1 MSEANIQKLQ
11 DLYAAFARG
20 DIGAILDTVSE
31 DVTWGPDTVAREV
44 PWYGLRHGRDGVSDF
59 FATLQREVEFT
70 QFEPRFFAGS
80 GNHVVVHVDIGYK
93 LKKNGKGASVGS
105 MHEFVIEDGK
115 VKSFR
120 GYEDTASVRD
130 AWNS

>member
-1 MSEANIQKLQ
+1 MSEANIQTMQ
-11 DLYAAFARG
+11 DLYAAFGRG
-20 DIGAILDTVSE
+20 DVAAILASVSD
-31 DVTWGPDTVAREV
+31 DVTWGPDSVATEV
-44 PWYGLRHGRDGVSDF
+44 PWYGLRRGREGVGDF

-70 QFEPRFFAGS
+70 QFEPRFFAAT
-80 GNHVVVHVDIGYK
+80 GNHVLVHVDIGYK

-105 MHEFVIEDGK
+105 LHEFELENGK